1 MDSLKCLNKTTLKL
15 LNKNNLLKPL
25 VKAEL
30 TSLKISTINF
40 SEEKKQSLIDQFI
53 KDNNIKDMK
62 VFDEWIIQRHGDR
75 EKFEENFLN
84 SHRFRTFCKD
94 NFLSKSEDRYLNR
107 KTSLDIVVYSLI
119 RVKEFFLATELYLQ
133 ITSGEKDFGDLASIY
148 SEGEEKQ
155 SRGIVGP
162 VPLSKANPKIVEIL
176 KSAEI
181 KDVSAPIKVDK
192 WYVIIRL
199 ESKEESNLDGLMKQR
214 MAEEIFDELLE
225 VETTQKVNELL
236 QEADII

>member
-15 LNKNNLLKPL
+15 LIKNNLLKPL

-107 KTSLDIVVYSLI
+107 KTSLDRVVYSLI
-119 RVKEFFLATELYLQ
+119 RVKESFLATELYLQ
-133 ITSGEKDFGDLASIY
+133 ITSGEKDFGDLA
-148 SEGEEKQ
+148 EDVMGNH
-155 SRGIVGP
+155 
-162 VPLSKANPKIVEIL
+162 PLGRIE
-176 KSAEI
+176 
-181 KDVSAPIKVDK
+181 DVS
-192 WYVIIRL
+192 
-199 ESKEESNLDGLMKQR
+199 
-214 MAEEIFDELLE
+214 
-225 VETTQKVNELL
+225 
-236 QEADII
+236 